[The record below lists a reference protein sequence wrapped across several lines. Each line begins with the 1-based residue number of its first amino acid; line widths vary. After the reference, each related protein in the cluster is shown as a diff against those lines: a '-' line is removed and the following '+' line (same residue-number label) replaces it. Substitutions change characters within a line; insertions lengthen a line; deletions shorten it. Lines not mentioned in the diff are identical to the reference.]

1 MALFRIILCGLIART
16 HYIRD
21 CRSLSRIVKTD
32 QFKIYKVDDAS
43 PYTAKLFGLRL
54 RYRSKLIKQK
64 ISAAFFEVFR
74 FLLPIKMSDFA
85 DNCRSGDLDI
95 KSRKLC
101 PPAEVRGMKK
111 LDRSAFTRNIEVL
124 GIKVPFNAVA
134 VVSRRF
140 KDALLKIPRIRP
152 IVELGDSDPDSLT
165 HKLLLFDPRKYESAS
180 DFSDF
185 QKDILKKESID
196 LQSCKMFELT
206 MSYENWLYDGII
218 DAVLPE
224 SCNGVG
230 GFSTVGHIA
239 HLNLRDDLLEYKY
252 LIGKCYELWI
262 LKFQDIY

>member
-1 MALFRIILCGLIART
+1 MALFRIILCGLFART

-32 QFKIYKVDDAS
+32 QFKIYKVDDSSA
-43 PYTAKLFGLRL
+43 YTAKLVGLKL
-54 RYRSKLIKQK
+54 RYRSEQFKQK
-64 ISAAFFEVFR
+64 ISATFSEVFR
-74 FLLPIKMSDFA
+74 LLLPIRMYDFT
-85 DNCRSGDLDI
+85 DNCRSSDLDM

-111 LDRSAFTRNIEVL
+111 LDRSAFARNIEVL

-134 VVSRRF
+134 VVSKRF
-140 KDALLKIPRIRP
+140 RDALLKIPRIRP
-152 IVELGDSDPDSLT
+152 IVELGDSDPDNLT

-206 MSYENWLYDGII
+206 MLYENWLYDGIL

-224 SCNGVG
+224 SSDGVG
-230 GFSTVGHIA
+230 GFSVVGHIA
-239 HLNLRDDLLEYKY
+239 HLNLRDDLLEYKH
-252 LIGKCYELWI
+252 LIGKSY
-262 LKFQDIY
+262 